1 MKQSFKFA
9 RHIVVMVMVG
19 LLLGTGLS
27 PATAAINA
35 PVRMVPQSF
44 SALADTVS
52 PAVVHIRVEKTV
64 KSGGPASGLF
74 GRNPFGGGEQS
85 PDFFGHRFGP
95 ERRPEF
101 KQPGL
106 GSGFIIDRDGYIVTN
121 NHVVD
126 GADTIKVILK
136 DETEYPAKVIG
147 RDPVTDIALIKI
159 EAKGNL
165 PTVALG
171 SSDDLKVGEWVTA
184 IGSPFGLQYTVTAG
198 IVSAKG
204 RAIGSGPYDDFIQTD
219 ASINP
224 GNSGG
229 PLINMKGEVVG
240 INTMIIAGG
249 QGIGFAIPIDMAK
262 GIVTQLKTS
271 GEVTRGW
278 LGVTIQDLKGDL
290 ADYYGLK
297 GKTGVLV
304 ASVVPG
310 DPADQAGIKPKD
322 VITDVNGQTVN
333 TSRDLTSLA
342 ANLGVGDKAQVK
354 ILRNGKSKTLEVQI
368 GKRPL
373 TMASVSENRQK
384 EKEGEYGFRV
394 TDLTP
399 EMARRFKIEET
410 SGVMVVGVAPKSK
423 ADAAGIQQGDLIIE
437 INHQNVASVKDFKN
451 LIDQYKKAEGI
462 NLLVKRMNAGLMVI
476 NLA

>member
-1 MKQSFKFA
+1 MKQTFKLA
-9 RHIVVMVMVG
+9 RTLVVIVMVG

-27 PATAAINA
+27 PATAATKA
-35 PVRMVPQSF
+35 PLRMVPQNF

-64 KSGGPASGLF
+64 KGGGPASDPF

-85 PDFFGHRFGP
+85 PDLFGHRFGP
-95 ERRPEF
+95 QRRPDF
-101 KQPGL
+101 RQPGL

-126 GADTIKVILK
+126 GADTINVVLK

-147 RDPVTDIALIKI
+147 RDPLTDIALIKI
-159 EAKGNL
+159 DANGNL

-229 PLINMKGEVVG
+229 PLINMNGEVVG

-262 GIVTQLKTS
+262 GIVTQLKTD

-290 ADYYGLK
+290 AEYYGLK

-304 ASVVPG
+304 SGVVPG

-322 VITDVNGQTVN
+322 VIIDVNGQAVT
-333 TSRDLTSLA
+333 TSRDLTGLA
-342 ANLGVGDKAQVK
+342 ANLGVGDKAKVT
-354 ILRNGKSKTLEVQI
+354 ILRNGESKTLDVQI

-373 TMASVSENRQK
+373 TIASVSGNSPK
-384 EKEGEYGFRV
+384 KKEGEYGFSV

-399 EMARRFKIEET
+399 KMARRYNLEDT

-437 INHQNVASVKDFKN
+437 INHQNVDSVQDFKN
-451 LIDQYKKAEGI
+451 LFDRYKTADGI
-462 NLLVKRMNAGLMVI
+462 YLLVKRIKAGLMVI
-476 NLA
+476 HLV

>member
-1 MKQSFKFA
+1 MKQTFKFA
-9 RHIVVMVMVG
+9 RHLVVIVMVG
-19 LLLGTGLS
+19 LLLGTGFS

-35 PVRMVPQSF
+35 PVPMVPQNF

-52 PAVVHIRVEKTV
+52 PAVVHIRMEKTV
-64 KSGGPASGLF
+64 QGGGPASGPF
-74 GRNPFGGGEQS
+74 GMTPFGGSEQS

-95 ERRPEF
+95 QRQPEF
-101 KQPGL
+101 RQPGL

-126 GADTIKVILK
+126 GADTITVVLK

-165 PTVALG
+165 PTVVLG
-171 SSDDLKVGEWVTA
+171 SSADLKVGEWVTA

-262 GIVTQLKTS
+262 GIVKQLKTS

-290 ADYYGLK
+290 AEYYGVK

-304 ASVVPG
+304 AGVVPG
-310 DPADQAGIKPKD
+310 DPADQAGIKPRD
-322 VITDVNGQTVN
+322 VITGVNGQAVN
-333 TSRDLTSLA
+333 TSHDLTSLA
-342 ANLGVGDKAQVK
+342 ANLGVGDKAKVT
-354 ILRNGKSKTLEVQI
+354 ILRNGESKTLEVHV

-373 TMASVSENRQK
+373 TMASVSENGQK
-384 EKEGEYGFRV
+384 EKEGEYGFSV

-399 EMARRFKIEET
+399 ELARRYNLDDT
-410 SGVMVVGVAPKSK
+410 AGVMVVGVAPRSK

-451 LIDQYKKAEGI
+451 LLEQNKKADGI
-462 NLLVKRMNAGLMVI
+462 NLLVKRRNAGLMVI

>member
-1 MKQSFKFA
+1 MRQTFKFA
-9 RHIVVMVMVG
+9 RHLVVIVVVG

-27 PATAAINA
+27 PATAAIDA
-35 PVRMVPQSF
+35 PVRMVPQNF

-64 KSGGPASGLF
+64 NGGGPASGHF
-74 GRNPFGGGEQS
+74 GMNPFGGGEQS

-95 ERRPEF
+95 ERRPDF
-101 KQPGL
+101 KQQGL

-121 NHVVD
+121 NHVVE

-165 PTVALG
+165 PTVKLG
-171 SSDDLKVGEWVTA
+171 NSDDLKVGEWVTA

-204 RAIGSGPYDDFIQTD
+204 RVIGSGPYDDFIQTD

-262 GIVTQLKTS
+262 GIVTQLKAN

-322 VITDVNGQTVN
+322 VITDVNGQAVK
-333 TSRDLTSLA
+333 TSHDLTSLA
-342 ANLGVGDKAQVK
+342 ANLGVGETAKVT
-354 ILRNGKSKTLEVQI
+354 ILRNGESRTLDVQI

-373 TMASVSENRQK
+373 TMASASENGQQ
-384 EKEGEYGFRV
+384 EKKGEYGFSV
-394 TDLTP
+394 TDVTP
-399 EMARRFKIEET
+399 ELARRYSLEDT
-410 SGVMVVGVAPKSK
+410 AGVMVVGVEPKSK

-437 INHQNVASVKDFKN
+437 INHQNVTSVKDFKN
-451 LIDQYKKAEGI
+451 LIDLHKKADGI

-476 NLA
+476 TLA

>member
-1 MKQSFKFA
+1 MKQTFKFA
-9 RHIVVMVMVG
+9 RHFVVILMVA

-27 PATAAINA
+27 PATAAKNA
-35 PVRMVPQSF
+35 PVRMVPQNF

-64 KSGGPASGLF
+64 KAGGPEF
-74 GRNPFGGGEQS
+74 GPFGKNPFGGGEQS

-95 ERRPEF
+95 QHRPDF

-106 GSGFIIDRDGYIVTN
+106 GSGFIIDKDGYIVTN

-136 DETEYPAKVIG
+136 DESEYPAKVIG

-159 EAKGNL
+159 EANGNL
-165 PTVALG
+165 PTVNLG
-171 SSDDLKVGEWVTA
+171 SSDNLKVGEWVTA

-262 GIVTQLKTS
+262 GIVKQLKTS

-297 GKTGVLV
+297 GKSGVLV

-310 DPADQAGIKPKD
+310 DPADKAGIKPKD
-322 VITDVNGQTVN
+322 VITDVNGQAVN

-342 ANLGVGDKAQVK
+342 ANLGVGENAKVT
-354 ILRNGKSKTLEVQI
+354 ILRNGKSQTLEVQI

-373 TMASVSENRQK
+373 TMASVSENGQQ
-384 EKEGEYGFRV
+384 EKKGEYGFSV
-394 TDLTP
+394 TDVTP
-399 EMARRFKIEET
+399 ELARRYNLE
-410 SGVMVVGVAPKSK
+410 SPAGVMVVGVEPRSK

-437 INHQNVASVKDFKN
+437 INHQNVASVKDFKS
-451 LIDQYKKAEGI
+451 LIDQYKKAGGI

-476 NLA
+476 TLA

>member
-1 MKQSFKFA
+1 MKQTFKLA
-9 RHIVVMVMVG
+9 RTLVVIVMVG
-19 LLLGTGLS
+19 LLLGTGLT
-27 PATAAINA
+27 PATAAIKA
-35 PVRMVPQSF
+35 PVRMVPQNF

-64 KSGGPASGLF
+64 KSGGPAAG
-74 GRNPFGGGEQS
+74 PFGGGEQS

-95 ERRPEF
+95 QRRPDF

-126 GADTIKVILK
+126 GADTIKVVLK

-147 RDPVTDIALIKI
+147 RDPLTDIALIKI
-159 EAKGNL
+159 DAQGNL
-165 PTVALG
+165 PTVPLG

-204 RAIGSGPYDDFIQTD
+204 RAIGSGPYDNFIQTD

-229 PLINMKGEVVG
+229 PLINMNGEVVG

-249 QGIGFAIPIDMAK
+249 QGIGFAIPIDMVK
-262 GIVTQLKTS
+262 GIVTQLKTD
-271 GEVTRGW
+271 GQVTRGW

-290 ADYYGLK
+290 AEYYGLK

-304 ASVVPG
+304 AGVVPG

-322 VITDVNGQTVN
+322 VIIDVNGQAVT
-333 TSRDLTSLA
+333 TSRDLTGLA
-342 ANLGVGDKAQVK
+342 ANLGVGDKAEVT
-354 ILRNGKSKTLEVQI
+354 ILRNGESKTLDVQI

-373 TMASVSENRQK
+373 TMASVSGNSQK
-384 EKEGEYGFRV
+384 KKEGEYGFSV

-399 EMARRFKIEET
+399 EMARRYNLEDT
-410 SGVMVVGVAPKSK
+410 SGVMVVGVAPKGK

-437 INHQNVASVKDFKN
+437 INHQNVDSVQDFKN
-451 LIDQYKKAEGI
+451 LFDRYKTADGI
-462 NLLVKRMNAGLMVI
+462 YLLVKRMKAGLMVI
-476 NLA
+476 HLV

>member
-1 MKQSFKFA
+1 MKQTFKFA
-9 RHIVVMVMVG
+9 RHLVVIVMVG

-27 PATAAINA
+27 PATAAIKA
-35 PVRMVPQSF
+35 PVRMVPQNF

-52 PAVVHIRVEKTV
+52 PAVVHIRVEKNV
-64 KSGGPASGLF
+64 KGADQAF
-74 GRNPFGGGEQS
+74 GMFGENPFGGGEKS
-85 PDFFGHRFGP
+85 PDFFGHRFGS
-95 ERRPEF
+95 ERRPDL
-101 KQPGL
+101 KQQGL

-165 PTVALG
+165 PTVVLG

-262 GIVTQLKTS
+262 NIVNQLKTS

-278 LGVTIQDLKGDL
+278 LGVTIQNLKGDL
-290 ADYYGLK
+290 AEYYGLK
-297 GKTGVLV
+297 GKSGVLV

-322 VITDVNGQTVN
+322 IITDVNGQAVN
-333 TSRDLTSLA
+333 TSHDLTGLA
-342 ANLGVGDKAQVK
+342 ANLGVGEKAEVT
-354 ILRNGKSKTLEVQI
+354 ILRNGKSQTLEVQV

-384 EKEGEYGFRV
+384 EKEGEYGFSV
-394 TDLTP
+394 TDVTP
-399 EMARRFKIEET
+399 ELARRYNLEANA
-410 SGVMVVGVAPKSK
+410 GVMVVGVEPKSK

-437 INHQNVASVKDFKN
+437 INHQNVASVTDFKN
-451 LIDQYKKAEGI
+451 LIDQHKKADGI

-476 NLA
+476 TLA

>member
-1 MKQSFKFA
+1 MKMTFRFVK
-9 RHIVVMVMVG
+9 HLVVIMMVG
-19 LLLGTGLS
+19 LLLGVGPL
-27 PATAAINA
+27 PAAAAIKA
-35 PVRMVPQSF
+35 PVKMVPQNF
-44 SALADTVS
+44 STLADTVS

-64 KSGGPASGLF
+64 KGRGPGLGPF
-74 GRNPFGGGEQS
+74 GKNPFGGGEQS

-95 ERRPEF
+95 ERQPDFRR
-101 KQPGL
+101 PGL
-106 GSGFIIDRDGYIVTN
+106 GSGFIIDKDGYIVTN

-126 GADTIKVILK
+126 GADTIKVVLK

-147 RDPVTDIALIKI
+147 RDSVTDIALIKI

-262 GIVTQLKTS
+262 GIVTQLRTS

-310 DPADQAGIKPKD
+310 DPADQAGIQPTD
-322 VITDVNGQTVN
+322 VITDVNGQAVN
-333 TSRDLTSLA
+333 TSRDLTRLA
-342 ANLGVGDKAQVK
+342 AKLAVGDTAKVT

-373 TMASVSENRQK
+373 TMASVSQNGQK
-384 EKEGEYGFRV
+384 KKEGEYGFSV
-394 TDLTP
+394 TDITP
-399 EMARRFKIEET
+399 ELARRFNLEDT
-410 SGVMVVGVAPKSK
+410 AGVMVVGVAPRSK
-423 ADAAGIQQGDLIIE
+423 ADAAGIQKGDLIIE
-437 INHQNVASVKDFKN
+437 INHQTVASVKDFKN
-451 LIDQYKKAEGI
+451 LIDQNKKADGI
-462 NLLVKRMNAGLMVI
+462 SLLVKRMNAGLMVI
-476 NLA
+476 NLV